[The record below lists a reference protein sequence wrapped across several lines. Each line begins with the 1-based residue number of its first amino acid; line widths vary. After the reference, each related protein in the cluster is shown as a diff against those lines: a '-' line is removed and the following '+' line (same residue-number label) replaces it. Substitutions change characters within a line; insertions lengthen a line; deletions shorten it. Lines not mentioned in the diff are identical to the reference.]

1 MIIETHDPEET
12 FEVGRKIGMNA
23 KPGQIYTLTGDL
35 GVGKTVFTQGVAA
48 GLGITEPV
56 NSPTFTESTTKIV
69 VLSKQ
74 DSNTLTN
81 QDIQTSTSLTKDYA
95 ELIKS
100 RTVTEGVIAQLNLD
114 MTHEELLKKLS
125 VDTPTDTRVVSI
137 TVTDTDPYTA
147 AEIAN
152 AVRDIASKHIQQ
164 VMDIK
169 AVNVVETAN
178 IPDEP
183 SSPSVPK
190 NGVIGGLF
198 GVLLAAAIVIIVYLT
213 NDTVKTP
220 EDVEKY
226 LGLSVLGTIPYS
238 SKMGKKSKKKKK
250 RHA

>member
-1 MIIETHDPEET
+1 MENQTVNNND
-12 FEVGRKIGMNA
+12 EVEI
-23 KPGQIYTLTGDL
+23 DL
-35 GVGKTVFTQGVAA
+35 GEVFHLLLSKLGVIILSGIVFCLAA
-48 GLGITEPV
+48 VMGTMLLITPKY
-56 NSPTFTESTTKIV
+56 ESTTKIV

-74 DSNTLTN
+74 DS
-81 QDIQTSTSLTKDYA
+81 STLTKDYA

-100 RTVTEGVIAQLNLD
+100 RTVTEGVIAQLKLD
-114 MTHEELLKKLS
+114 MTHEKLLKKLS

-147 AEIAN
+147 AQIAN

-190 NGVIGGLF
+190 NGVIGGLL
-198 GVLLAAAIVIIVYLT
+198 GILLAAAVVLIVYLT

>member
-1 MIIETHDPEET
+1 MENQVTNNNDEIE
-12 FEVGRKIGMNA
+12 I
-23 KPGQIYTLTGDL
+23 DL
-35 GVGKTVFTQGVAA
+35 GEIFHLILSRLGVIILS
-48 GLGITEPV
+48 GIILGVISIIGTMLFITPQY
-56 NSPTFTESTTKIV
+56 ESTTKIM
-69 VLSKQ
+69 VLNKQ
-74 DSNTLTN
+74 DSNTLTSA
-81 QDIQTSTSLTKDYA
+81 DMQTSTQLTKDYA

-100 RTVTEGVIAQLNLD
+100 RTVTEGVIAQLGLD
-114 MTHEELLKKLS
+114 MTHEQLLKKLS

-137 TVTDTDPYTA
+137 TIKDTDPYTA

-152 AVRDIASKHIQQ
+152 ADRDVASKHIQQ

-183 SSPSVPK
+183 SSPSLLK
-190 NGVIGGLF
+190 SGVIGAALGI
-198 GVLLAAAIVIIVYLT
+198 LLSLAIVVIVYLM

-226 LGLSVLGTIPYS
+226 LGLSVLGTIPYV
-238 SKMGKKSKKKKK
+238 SKLGKKSRKKKK

>member
-1 MIIETHDPEET
+1 MQDNDEIEIDVSEIFHVLLNKIWVILLAGIIAALA
-12 FEVGRKIGMNA
+12 VIAG
-23 KPGQIYTLTGDL
+23 TLL
-35 GVGKTVFTQGVAA
+35 F
-48 GLGITEPV
+48 ITPQY
-56 NSPTFTESTTKIV
+56 ESTTKMY

-74 DSNTLTN
+74 DSNTLTS
-81 QDIQTSTSLTKDYA
+81 QDMQTSLSLTKDYA

-100 RTVTEGVIAQLNLD
+100 RTVTEGVIAQLKLD
-114 MTHEELLKKLS
+114 MTHEKLLKKLS

-190 NGVIGGLF
+190 NGVIGGLL
-198 GVLLAAAIVIIVYLT
+198 GILLAAAVVLIVYLT